1 VLARDMHASIDEFV
15 RIAREHAASPD
26 RKVRIASDM
35 FRYLSARLDRHG
47 YAGDLAC
54 RHELLDDDVELN
66 TQGLDVWL
74 NRT

>member
-1 VLARDMHASIDEFV
+1 LC
-15 RIAREHAASPD
+15 
-26 RKVRIASDM
+26 
-35 FRYLSARLDRHG
+35 ARLDRHG

-54 RHELLDDDVELN
+54 RHELLDADVELN